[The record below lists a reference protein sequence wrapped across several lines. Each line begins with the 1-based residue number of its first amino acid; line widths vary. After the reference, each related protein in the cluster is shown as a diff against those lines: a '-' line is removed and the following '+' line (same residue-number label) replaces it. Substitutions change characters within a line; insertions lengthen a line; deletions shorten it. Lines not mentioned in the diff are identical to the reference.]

1 MDKDTVRHAVKSN
14 WEQDKEEE
22 WEWTVY
28 WGHVQEVDTDSGSPH
43 PATARDPAKPYAR
56 MKRRERKERHK
67 ARTLK

>member
-43 PATARDPAKPYAR
+43 PATARDPAKP
-56 MKRRERKERHK
+56 
-67 ARTLK
+67 